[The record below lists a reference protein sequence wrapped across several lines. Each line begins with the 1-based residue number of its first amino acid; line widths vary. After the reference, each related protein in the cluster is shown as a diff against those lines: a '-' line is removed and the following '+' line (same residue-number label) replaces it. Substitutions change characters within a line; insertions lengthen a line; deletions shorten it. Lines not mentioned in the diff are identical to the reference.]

1 MEWIFESWNLRWR
14 VFEYSGV
21 PILILVRTTLRFWD
35 DGESGRLPIHSSLS
49 LENREY
55 LAHHGKRQRDNMK
68 RNRDWDIM

>member
-1 MEWIFESWNLRWR
+1 ME
-14 VFEYSGV
+14 VFEYSGI

-35 DGESGRLPIHSSLS
+35 DGESGRLPIHSSL
-49 LENREY
+49 EY